1 MTDDHNHST
10 PLSTGPRGSISAG
23 DAPRPYTRGTRTS
36 TFGERA
42 TIGILFVLLV
52 ASSGTLGGLAFM
64 QQRTIDDMRVEL
76 NETTTGVNKLQ
87 TRLQQTDDL
96 VSTSGEDTDSQI
108 ALWESEIRKL
118 WDVSNVRNKRWIE
131 DNQTAIAQLKATTN
145 AVKNSSDNVARKM
158 ENQEQRMGDLN
169 SSVSIVTRQQRD
181 IADTVNANTQQVA
194 QIRETLTE
202 KVNKNENGILAID
215 AFRRSTTNRINEV
228 SERTDEITR
237 RVTRLENSPALQ

>member
-1 MTDDHNHST
+1 MTDDHNQST
-10 PLSTGPRGSISAG
+10 PLSTGPTGSISAG
-23 DAPRPYTRGTRTS
+23 DAPRPYTRSTRQS

-64 QQRTIDDMRVEL
+64 QQRTIDDMRIEL
-76 NETTTGVNKLQ
+76 NETTAAVNTLQ
-87 TRLQQTDDL
+87 TRLQQTDDM

-131 DNQTAIAQLKATTN
+131 ENQTAIAQLKSTANT
-145 AVKNSSDNVARKM
+145 VKNSSDNVARRM